1 MLQTYALSPAA
12 LRRTLMRT
20 FWRFQVIVTLSF
32 LAFGLFLASS
42 GQPIN
47 WLVAGPVVLV
57 IALAYFLIIF
67 LNYRQQMRLLYS
79 VRVELDGS
87 SILYRQ
93 AGLSPHRVM
102 RGAIMKVRETQEGL
116 LIETDDPRLD
126 LFVPFGLSRDGDVE
140 VRRALAAWSQFEPL
154 RHRYTPGGWW
164 LLTGGVIAAIAIL
177 LFANRLWMV
186 AILGVLLFGYGSYL
200 ENRLQRRINV
210 APGMVR
216 MVTMAF
222 TFLIFVVVMKS
233 CFLTVTLV
241 LGR

>member
-1 MLQTYALSPAA
+1 MLRTYALSPSA
-12 LRRTLMRT
+12 LRRYLMRT
-20 FWRFQVIVTLSF
+20 CWRFQGIVTLSF
-32 LAFGLFLASS
+32 LTFGLFMASA

-87 SILYRQ
+87 SIIYRQ
-93 AGLSPHRVM
+93 AGNPPHRVM
-102 RGAIMKVRETQEGL
+102 RGAILGVRETRNGL

-126 LFVPFGLSRDGDVE
+126 LFVPFGLSRDGDSE
-140 VRRALAAWSQFEPL
+140 VRRALAAWSQFEPM
-154 RHRYTPGGWW
+154 RKNHIPGAWW
-164 LLTGGVIAAIAIL
+164 MVIGGVIAALAIL
-177 LFANRLWMV
+177 LFANSLWMV
-186 AILGVLLFGYGSYL
+186 ALLGVALFAYGTYL
-200 ENRLQRRINV
+200 ENRLQRSIRV
-210 APGMVR
+210 VPGMVR

-241 LGR
+241 LGQ